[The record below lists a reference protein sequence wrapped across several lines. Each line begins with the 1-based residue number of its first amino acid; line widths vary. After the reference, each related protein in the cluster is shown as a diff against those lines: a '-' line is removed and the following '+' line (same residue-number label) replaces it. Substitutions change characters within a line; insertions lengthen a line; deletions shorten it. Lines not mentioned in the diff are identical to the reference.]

1 MPDDLFDFHFMKA
14 KTIFEVLIV
23 SLALPV
29 AGIALDRTN
38 FYDPIP
44 RNADPRATEQQFSGK
59 IAALDIATKTVTLND
74 ANKNSQT
81 VRIGD
86 RTRITRGGSVARW
99 EDLSVGMLIEGTCV
113 GEGSNT
119 FATSVNIK

>member
-1 MPDDLFDFHFMKA
+1 MKTRALVYSLVLF
-14 KTIFEVLIV
+14 
-23 SLALPV
+23 LALPFIGF
-29 AGIALDRTN
+29 AADQAT
-38 FYDPIP
+38 P
-44 RNADPRATEQQFSGK
+44 RNAEPAAAERQFSGK
-59 IAALDIATKTVTLND
+59 IASLEPATKTVTLGD

-86 RTRITRGGSVARW
+86 RTRITRGGSMAKW

-119 FATSVNIK
+119 FATAVNIK